1 MNTDRENSSNTI
13 KSKKISLINLGLA
26 LAVVLI
32 TWGIVALGFDFFYD
46 LNDDVLIK
54 DILSGAYTGTPS
66 GYNNQMMY
74 PISVLIAV
82 MYRLIPS
89 VPWYGI
95 MLMTGLAISVII
107 IVYRLLYYSENTWI
121 KLAISVFAVV
131 LILGIYL
138 DELTNMTYTVVSAM
152 LATAACVWVLTDSSL
167 VLSENIVPIVL
178 CIISFNIRSEMFL
191 LMCPYIAATALIKVI
206 FNLCNNGRNNTKQSF
221 CLKTINIIS
230 NNAKDTLKPL
240 IKIAIVILIGI
251 AFTFIIDTIAY
262 NGSEWR
268 EYRRLFNARTDVYD
282 FTGIP
287 EYDTNQDFYE
297 SEGITRE
304 QWQLIIDYN
313 YALDE
318 SITTDTLE
326 SIASYVRGGE
336 AKDADGN
343 PYTRGNVGIKTAT
356 GQYLMS
362 LVDFK
367 ADSMYMPLRLIVTLL
382 FVAHVILSILTKS
395 VDTLVGLAIL
405 LMCRSVPWVYF
416 YHSGRPVDRL
426 SHPMLLIEAVILFT
440 MLCNARIGQLDK
452 GLVYLTCILISVLC
466 VVNLRAEWG
475 GVRRQMRERT
485 ETNASYEKLC
495 EYTSSHE
502 GYYLVDVYSTV
513 DFTEKV
519 FAPQAD
525 KSNQQLAG
533 GWMAGSPLDDKKERD
548 YENAYPDAT
557 RMFAVYDRNRWN
569 YSEIAR

>member
-82 MYRLIPS
+82 MYRMIPS
-89 VPWYGI
+89 VPWYGV

-131 LILGIYL
+131 LVLGIYL

-191 LMCPYIAATALIKVI
+191 LMCPYIAATTLIKVI

-221 CLKTINIIS
+221 YLKTVNIIS
-230 NNAKDTLKPL
+230 NNVKDTLQPL

-262 NGSEWR
+262 SGSDWR
-268 EYRRLFNARTDVYD
+268 EYRRLFDARTDVYD

-287 EYDTNQDFYE
+287 EYDTNGDFYE
-297 SEGITRE
+297 SAGIKRE
-304 QWQLIIDYN
+304 QWELIVDYN
-313 YALDE
+313 YALDD
-318 SITTDTLE
+318 SITSDTLE
-326 SIASYVRGGE
+326 EIASYVRSGE
-336 AKDADGN
+336 AKDANGN
-343 PYTRGNVGIKTAT
+343 PYTRANVGIRTAA
-356 GQYLMS
+356 GQYVRS
-362 LVDFK
+362 LVDFTED
-367 ADSMYMPLRLIVTLL
+367 AMYMPLRLIVTLL
-382 FVAHVILSILTKS
+382 FIALVILSILS
-395 VDTLVGLAIL
+395 RRGDTLVGVAVFLV
-405 LMCRSVPWVYF
+405 CRSVPWIYY
-416 YHSGRPVDRL
+416 YHSGRPVERL
-426 SHPMLLIEAVILFT
+426 SHPMLFIEVAILLT
-440 MLCNARIGQLDK
+440 MLCKARIGQLDR
-452 GLVYLTCILISVLC
+452 GLMYLTCILILVLC
-466 VVNLRAEWG
+466 VVNLKTEWG
-475 GVRRQMRERT
+475 DMARQMRER
-485 ETNASYEKLC
+485 EEINLSYEKLC
-495 EYTSSHE
+495 EHTSTTE

-513 DFTEKV
+513 DYTEKV

-548 YENAYPDAT
+548 YENAYPDSSYF
-557 RMFAVYDRNRWN
+557 FAVYDRNRWN